1 MRLEFLRTTKANRFI
16 QTNSCQ
22 LSFMAP
28 GRSGVVSEDSWVGS
42 TRIKSTKEAERE
54 KSCAYLCPLS
64 IKLEFY

>member
-1 MRLEFLRTTKANRFI
+1 
-16 QTNSCQ
+16 
-22 LSFMAP
+22 MAP

-54 KSCAYLCPLS
+54 KSCAYLCPLN